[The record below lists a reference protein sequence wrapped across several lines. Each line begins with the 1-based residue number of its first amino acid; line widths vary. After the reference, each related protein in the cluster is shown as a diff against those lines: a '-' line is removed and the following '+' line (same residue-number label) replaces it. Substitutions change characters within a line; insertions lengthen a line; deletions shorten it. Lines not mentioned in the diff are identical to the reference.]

1 MIGACI
7 CTINIDSVV
16 CLSFLGLDLL
26 DFYSLVFYGYAE
38 IRSIKASFLSYLQK
52 IPRYTNSAY
61 LAYTAKTQLEF
72 N

>member
-16 CLSFLGLDLL
+16 YLSFLGLDLL
-26 DFYSLVFYGYAE
+26 DFCSLVFYGCAE

-61 LAYTAKTQLEF
+61 LAYTAKTQLELS
-72 N
+72 

>member
-16 CLSFLGLDLL
+16 YLSFLGLDLL
-26 DFYSLVFYGYAE
+26 DFCSLVFYGYAE

-52 IPRYTNSAY
+52 ISENLDT
-61 LAYTAKTQLEF
+61 LTQP

>member
-16 CLSFLGLDLL
+16 CLSFFGLDLL
-26 DFYSLVFYGYAE
+26 DFCSLVFYGYAE

>member
-16 CLSFLGLDLL
+16 YLSFLGLDLL
-26 DFYSLVFYGYAE
+26 DFCSLVFYGYAE
-38 IRSIKASFLSYLQK
+38 IHSNKASFLSYLQK

-61 LAYTAKTQLEF
+61 LAYTTKTQLEF
-72 N
+72 S